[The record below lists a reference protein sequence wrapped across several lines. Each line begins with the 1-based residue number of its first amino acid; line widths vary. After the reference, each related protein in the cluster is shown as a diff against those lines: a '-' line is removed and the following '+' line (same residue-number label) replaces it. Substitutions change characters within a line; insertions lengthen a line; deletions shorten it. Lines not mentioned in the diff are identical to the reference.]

1 MTTQDYVSRDELAAR
16 LAEFELRLERRID
29 DVAWRLVALLLGV
42 YALIIGT
49 LVALVLFS
57 LNIISRRRQANG
69 ATVE

>member
-1 MTTQDYVSRDELAAR
+1 MTTQDYVARDELAAR

-57 LNIISRRRQANG
+57 LNIISRLPQTPTAG
-69 ATVE
+69 

>member
-57 LNIISRRRQANG
+57 LNIISRLPQTPTAG
-69 ATVE
+69 